1 MIIYCF
7 DLKVE
12 SLKKYNTVKRRFYY
26 DLNKINILKSVW
38 RTKSV
43 ILAPEEKE
51 IEFDT
56 FFSKYKDY
64 TTLFKGKISLLE
76 RVY

>member
-12 SLKKYNTVKRRFYY
+12 NLKKYNTVKRRFYY

-43 ILAPEEKE
+43 ILAPDEKE
-51 IEFDT
+51 IEFDF
-56 FFSKYKDY
+56 FFSKYKEY
-64 TTLFKGKISLLE
+64 LSLFKGKISLLE
-76 RVY
+76 KVY